1 MPHRA
6 RLNALKI
13 SSALRDSCITEKYTY
28 PIFTKDLLAGI
39 TVAIISIPLAMAL
52 AIASGAPPQAGIYT
66 AIIAGLVVSITG
78 GSRLSVSGPTAAL
91 VVLLYPITEKF
102 GFSGL
107 IMATFM
113 AGIIMMGMALLRLGK
128 FVEYI
133 SDSVTQ
139 GFTTG
144 IAVVIATLQ
153 LKDFLGLNIKMPES
167 YIDKVSTII
176 HALPATNFFE
186 ASVGLLTLFILI
198 IWPRLR
204 LPITGHLP
212 AALIAAIAAIYL
224 THLGHPI
231 ATIGSKFSYVLADGV
246 TGNGIPPVFPAIHL
260 PWVKIQD
267 GVSQFW
273 TLQEIESLLPS
284 AFAIAMLGAIES
296 LLCAMA
302 LDGMTDKRHHANGE
316 LLGQS
321 LGNLLV
327 PFFGGFASTAAIAR
341 SAANFQA
348 GGQTPIS
355 TIINA
360 IITLLALLL
369 LAPLLSYLPMASM
382 AALLMMV
389 SWHLFDY
396 KKLISAVTK
405 SPSSD
410 VTILLVC
417 SLLTI
422 IFNMVIAISVGVI
435 LASLLFMRDISAMTH
450 IRDISADPKQVP
462 GGLPEGWVVF
472 KIYGPLFFAVAERIF
487 TEVIHHTHH
496 KRGIILY
503 VEGVPL
509 LDAAGIAALQRFMAI
524 CKKRNATVMM
534 TDIQPQPLRMMVR
547 AHIKPVD
554 QEFVIVPNLAR
565 AVWMAQTNNLV
576 NEQDISVIIF

>member
-1 MPHRA
+1 
-6 RLNALKI
+6 
-13 SSALRDSCITEKYTY
+13 
-28 PIFTKDLLAGI
+28 
-39 TVAIISIPLAMAL
+39 
-52 AIASGAPPQAGIYT
+52 
-66 AIIAGLVVSITG
+66 
-78 GSRLSVSGPTAAL
+78 
-91 VVLLYPITEKF
+91 
-102 GFSGL
+102 
-107 IMATFM
+107 
-113 AGIIMMGMALLRLGK
+113 
-128 FVEYI
+128 
-133 SDSVTQ
+133 
-139 GFTTG
+139 
-144 IAVVIATLQ
+144 
-153 LKDFLGLNIKMPES
+153 
-167 YIDKVSTII
+167 
-176 HALPATNFFE
+176 
-186 ASVGLLTLFILI
+186 
-198 IWPRLR
+198 
-204 LPITGHLP
+204 
-212 AALIAAIAAIYL
+212 
-224 THLGHPI
+224 
-231 ATIGSKFSYVLADGV
+231 
-246 TGNGIPPVFPAIHL
+246 
-260 PWVKIQD
+260 
-267 GVSQFW
+267 VSQFW